1 MSNSRAQYSDE
12 VKALVK
18 AKYPLCKTPADR
30 DRLAEE
36 AGIGSRQKLYNL
48 ASRLLATRP
57 HSGSEGEP
65 LDWAAESGYEASQDT
80 SRLYL
85 RDDPDRL
92 RWDNDD
98 RRYLREHFGRTFIE
112 DIAFFLNRTETAV
125 AYEAR
130 RMGLRN
136 VPKYYDASKVA
147 PWLGISVENL
157 LRLHPLGLD
166 IFPCVDRR
174 GKLSI
179 TLISTTSLARVLLRG
194 KFWKKLVERYDAD
207 MFFIRDLFESIVAL
221 QKEEAV
227 WEPDPWVSHGH
238 TCLNP
243 FADLSFGW
251 FYHGRERAMDGLE
264 ELDPRDLAPSAG
276 VTGDDWRRGE
286 HGSTDFQ
293 KELQEIGSG
302 QKSVKSS

>member
-1 MSNSRAQYSDE
+1 MPSSRAQYSDE

-57 HSGSEGEP
+57 HSGSEESV
-65 LDWAAESGYEASQDT
+65 DWSPDSGYDASQDT

-85 RDDPDRL
+85 RDDPDDL
-92 RWDNDD
+92 QWSKDD
-98 RRYLREHFGRTFIE
+98 TRYLREHFGRTFIE
-112 DIAFFLNRTETAV
+112 DIAFFLNRTETSV

-130 RMGLRN
+130 RLGLRN
-136 VPKYYDASKVA
+136 VPKYYDAAKVA

-157 LRLHPLGLD
+157 WKLQPLGLD
-166 IFPCVDRR
+166 LFPCVDRH
-174 GKLSI
+174 GKLRI
-179 TLISTTSLARVLLRG
+179 TLLSTTSLARVLLRG
-194 KFWKKLVERYDAD
+194 KLWQRLVEKYDAD
-207 MFFIRDLFESIVAL
+207 RFFIRDVIESIITL

-264 ELDPRDLAPSAG
+264 ELDPRDLAPSAN
-276 VTGDDWRRGE
+276 VTGDNWRRGE
-286 HGSTDFQ
+286 HGSTDFER
-293 KELQEIGSG
+293 ELDEISA
-302 QKSVKSS
+302 VETF

>member
-30 DRLAEE
+30 DRLAQE

-57 HSGSEGEP
+57 HSGAEEGI
-65 LDWAAESGYEASQDT
+65 DWSAESGYEASQET

-85 RDDPDRL
+85 RVDPDYL
-92 RWDNDD
+92 RWTKDD
-98 RRYLREHFGRTFIE
+98 RRYLGEHFGRTFIE

-125 AYEAR
+125 AYQAR
-130 RMGLRN
+130 KMGLRN
-136 VPKYYDASKVA
+136 VPKYYDAAKVA
-147 PWLGISVENL
+147 PWLGLSTENL
-157 LRLHPLGLD
+157 WKLQDVGLD
-166 IFPCVDRR
+166 IFPCVDRY
-174 GKLSI
+174 GKLRI
-179 TLISTTSLARVLLRG
+179 TLVSTTSLARVLLRK
-194 KFWKKLVERYDAD
+194 KFWQRLVEKYDAD
-207 MFFIRDLFESIVAL
+207 IFFVRDIIESVVTL
-221 QKEEAV
+221 QKEQAV

-264 ELDPRDLAPSAG
+264 ELDPRDLAPSAN

-293 KELQEIGSG
+293 RELEDISAVEII
-302 QKSVKSS
+302 